1 MSGRIPGSV
10 YATVFKIMVS
20 PFCMMMMMM
29 MMMMLTEKKN
39 VASDPK
45 LPKNLVPG
53 YDWCHDLSWVNPP
66 WTKGEQTWQFFD
78 EPEGYPKNT

>member
-1 MSGRIPGSV
+1 
-10 YATVFKIMVS
+10 
-20 PFCMMMMMM
+20 MMMQVHENAYREN
-29 MMMMLTEKKN
+29 T
-39 VASDPK
+39 ASLKHSMK

-78 EPEGYPKNT
+78 ESEG